1 MTAYGA
7 SVATPRAHGPGSHPH
22 AVVSDTVAGQPL
34 RPEAAPDRPVPCAAE
49 ADVHG
54 RGQRGRQFQGGTR
67 PLYGCPV
74 LSSRSGLKV
83 ESSASGPPSQVG
95 TATAI
100 AVSVAAGLLAA
111 LSSVPGAFVLWVGIS
126 VAIGR
131 GDPTWNDGEEVWG
144 TLLGLVLTGIV
155 SFAIYRGVRASSIR
169 VRMGVR
175 KVVSLLWIVPSV
187 AVHAF
192 FAANVLS

>member
-1 MTAYGA
+1 M
-7 SVATPRAHGPGSHPH
+7 
-22 AVVSDTVAGQPL
+22 
-34 RPEAAPDRPVPCAAE
+34 
-49 ADVHG
+49 
-54 RGQRGRQFQGGTR
+54 
-67 PLYGCPV
+67 
-74 LSSRSGLKV
+74 
-83 ESSASGPPSQVG
+83 
-95 TATAI
+95 
-100 AVSVAAGLLAA
+100 
-111 LSSVPGAFVLWVGIS
+111 LWVGIS

-155 SFAIYRGVRASSIR
+155 SFAIYRGVRALSIR

>member
-1 MTAYGA
+1 M
-7 SVATPRAHGPGSHPH
+7 
-22 AVVSDTVAGQPL
+22 
-34 RPEAAPDRPVPCAAE
+34 
-49 ADVHG
+49 
-54 RGQRGRQFQGGTR
+54 
-67 PLYGCPV
+67 
-74 LSSRSGLKV
+74 LSSRSDLKV

-95 TATAI
+95 TATAS

-155 SFAIYRGVRASSIR
+155 SFAIYRGVRALSIR